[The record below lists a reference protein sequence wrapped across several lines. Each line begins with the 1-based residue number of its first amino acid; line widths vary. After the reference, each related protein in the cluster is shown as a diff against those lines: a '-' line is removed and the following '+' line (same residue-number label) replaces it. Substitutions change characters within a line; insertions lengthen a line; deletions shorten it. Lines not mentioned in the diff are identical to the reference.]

1 MPTWQHIYNTHTV
14 YISLFYLN
22 TPPTGNTFLPHPPTT
37 VTMSHAPPPTAFTF
51 LLLSLFL
58 FSTATVSAHNITH
71 ILAKHPEFS
80 TFNHYL
86 TETHLASE
94 INHRQ
99 TITVLA
105 LDNAAMSSLIDK
117 HLSLTTLRNV
127 LSLHVLVD
135 YFGTKKLHQITG
147 GSTLS
152 STMFQATGAA
162 PGTSGYLN
170 ITDLK
175 GGKVAFAPEEND
187 GKMDALFVKSV
198 VEMPYN
204 ISILHISQ
212 ALNSAEAEAPAAA
225 PSINLTAILHKQG
238 CTKFADLLSASGAQS
253 TFEDNVDGGL
263 TVLCPSDASVTSF
276 MPKYKN
282 LTNSQKLSLCLYHG
296 IPVFMSMQMLKSNNG
311 VINTLATDG
320 AKKYDI
326 TVQDDGEI
334 VKLETKVVTATITG
348 TLKEQDPLIVL
359 KVDKVLQPKELFK
372 AVVDDDAEAPA
383 PRGAKSTKAKG
394 KGKAKAVAESPDDAD
409 APEGDSDDSTAAD
422 EDQNGVGKLEAGRLV
437 MVGLSLCIAVMLI

>member
-1 MPTWQHIYNTHTV
+1 MSHTTQSISFTHFPPILST
-14 YISLFYLN
+14 IS
-22 TPPTGNTFLPHPPTT
+22 PTT
-37 VTMSHAPPPTAFTF
+37 TATMSHAPPPSTVTAT
-51 LLLSLFL
+51 LLLLLFA
-58 FSTATVSAHNITH
+58 FSTTVSAHNITH

-86 TETHLASE
+86 TVTHLASE
-94 INHRQ
+94 INRRE

-105 LDNAAMSSLIDK
+105 LDNAAMSSLLDK
-117 HLSLTTLRNV
+117 HLSVTTLRNV

-135 YFGTKKLHQITG
+135 YFGAKKLHQITG

-204 ISILHISQ
+204 ISVVHISQ
-212 ALNSAEAEAPAAA
+212 ALNSAEAEAPASA
-225 PSINLTAILHKQG
+225 PSLNLTAILHKQG
-238 CTKFADLLSASGAQS
+238 CTKFADLLSATGALS

-263 TVLCPSDASVTSF
+263 TVFCPSDAAVTAF
-276 MPKYKN
+276 APKYKN
-282 LTNSQKLSLCLYHG
+282 LTDPHKLSLCLYHG

-311 VINTLATDG
+311 VTNTLATDG
-320 AKKYDI
+320 AAKYDI

-348 TLKEQDPLIVL
+348 TLKEQDPLIVF

-372 AVVDDDAEAPA
+372 AAVKEDDDAPA
-383 PRGAKSTKAKG
+383 PKGAKSG
-394 KGKAKAVAESPDDAD
+394 KGKAKSVAAESPDDAD
-409 APEGDSDDSTAAD
+409 APEGDSDDATAAD
-422 EDQNGVGKLEAGRLV
+422 DDQNGVGRIDGGRLV
-437 MVGLSLCIAVMLI
+437 MVGLSLCIGIFMLL